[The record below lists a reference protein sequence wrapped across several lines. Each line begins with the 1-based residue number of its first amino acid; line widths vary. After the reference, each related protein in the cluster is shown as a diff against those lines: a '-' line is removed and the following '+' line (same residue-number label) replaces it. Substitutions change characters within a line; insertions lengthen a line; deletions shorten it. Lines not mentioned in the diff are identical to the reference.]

1 MSTKDNNT
9 ITDKMSNKDININ
22 VDVNEKNI
30 NKDINKNGKIKLK
43 FNNTDIKNKKENE
56 ENNISKISE
65 NNDELQKENGQI
77 EEKNNDEKQ
86 KMNNNNRKINNID
99 INDSNDSKNFEIL
112 NNTSTKKSK
121 GIEIALENFER
132 NQDYDDDDNFNVVMS
147 GTLLKSK
154 NNKPKENI
162 DTDKKEIKSSKNL
175 SLVFANFQESDIEKT
190 KLSKN
195 SDSENNLFS
204 IESKDKLS
212 FIVNNTEKNK
222 NNIIRIKTPNISQKS
237 RSKKKEKNKLNKQNI
252 NLKKKK

>member
-1 MSTKDNNT
+1 M
-9 ITDKMSNKDININ
+9 I
-22 VDVNEKNI
+22 
-30 NKDINKNGKIKLK
+30 L
-43 FNNTDIKNKKENE
+43 
-56 ENNISKISE
+56 
-65 NNDELQKENGQI
+65 
-77 EEKNNDEKQ
+77 
-86 KMNNNNRKINNID
+86 
-99 INDSNDSKNFEIL
+99 NDSNDSKNFEIL

-121 GIEIALENFER
+121 VIEIALENFER
-132 NQDYDDDDNFNVVMS
+132 NQDYDDEDNFNVVMS

-212 FIVNNTEKNK
+212 FVVNNKDKNK

-237 RSKKKEKNKLNKQNI
+237 RSKKKEKNKSSKQNI

>member
-1 MSTKDNNT
+1 
-9 ITDKMSNKDININ
+9 
-22 VDVNEKNI
+22 
-30 NKDINKNGKIKLK
+30 
-43 FNNTDIKNKKENE
+43 
-56 ENNISKISE
+56 
-65 NNDELQKENGQI
+65 
-77 EEKNNDEKQ
+77 
-86 KMNNNNRKINNID
+86 
-99 INDSNDSKNFEIL
+99 
-112 NNTSTKKSK
+112 
-121 GIEIALENFER
+121 
-132 NQDYDDDDNFNVVMS
+132 MS

-154 NNKPKENI
+154 NNKPKINI

-212 FIVNNTEKNK
+212 FIVNNKEKNK

-237 RSKKKEKNKLNKQNI
+237 RSKKKEKNKSSKQNI